1 MLKGISSSTYQAVT
15 NSKHF
20 SRNMFKMCQRP
31 ELEKMTKDDLIRK
44 VLNLQSLCG
53 QLKNKQHEV
62 KSKHS
67 KMMNVS
73 KNSRF
78 AKNSSTRKGL
88 TERLY
93 RYIAIKVA
101 YLGWDY
107 DGLQS
112 NPGLDDSIEN
122 ILRGALLKTKLVD
135 PSDPVKFSKCG
146 RTDKGVS
153 SFDQV
158 MTLCVNSKLKSGLN
172 VMPVK
177 TALAELER
185 VCSPNKNTDDHLANE
200 NKEKQSDKDN
210 AEEETEEHLLNE
222 YDYATILNRVLPE
235 EIRILGWAPLK
246 SFDFSARHDCNYREY
261 RYYFPKGK
269 LNIDLMS
276 TAAQNFC
283 GLNDYRNFCKINVAN
298 CKTFVR
304 RINCFEILPF
314 DKDSSN
320 DSSAHQFYFAKI
332 QGSGFVYHQVRSMMA
347 ILFLVGLKRENPSI
361 IKTLLDVKDVQG
373 KPSFGLAK
381 ETPLVLFKTSFN
393 ENLQW
398 RIAADAYAKLM
409 KNFQLKW
416 SELAARTTMTKALIE
431 SIEQDTD
438 IKVFHTAHEYIAKG
452 NSNNFCDLSKQIH
465 LESACHAVNSEF
477 LNDNYPIDSKRYK
490 AVLDR
495 PRGKRLEEH
504 FEHLEKKKQRM
515 STKKSEDDLKKAQY
529 DLIETLNNI
538 EKNRLASDVV

>member
-1 MLKGISSSTYQAVT
+1 MLKRISSSTYQAVA

-20 SRNMFKMCQRP
+20 SRDMFKMCQRP
-31 ELEKMTKDDLIRK
+31 ELEKMTKEDLIRK
-44 VLNLQSLCG
+44 VLNLQTLCG
-53 QLKNKQHEV
+53 QLKNQQHEV

-67 KMMNVS
+67 KMMNFS
-73 KNSRF
+73 KK
-78 AKNSSTRKGL
+78 AKNSSNRKGL

-112 NPGLDDSIEN
+112 NPNLDDTVEN
-122 ILRGALLKTKLVD
+122 ILRGALQKTKLVD
-135 PSDPVKFSKCG
+135 PSDPIKFSKCG

-158 MTLCVNSKLKSGLN
+158 MTLCVNSKLKSGPN
-172 VMPVK
+172 VMSVQA
-177 TALAELER
+177 ALAELEK
-185 VCSPNKNTDDHLANE
+185 VCSPDKDTDDEKEE
-200 NKEKQSDKDN
+200 NSKDD
-210 AEEETEEHLLNE
+210 AEQETEEQLMSE
-222 YDYATILNRVLPE
+222 YDYATILNRVLPKE
-235 EIRILGWAPLK
+235 VKILGWAPLN
-246 SFDFSARHDCNYREY
+246 SFNFSARHDCTSREY
-261 RYYFPKGK
+261 RYFFPKGK
-269 LNIDLMS
+269 LDIDLMS
-276 TAAQNFC
+276 SAAQNFC

-304 RINCFEILPF
+304 RINSFEILPF
-314 DKDSSN
+314 NQNCSDN
-320 DSSAHQFYFAKI
+320 SSAHQFYFAKI
-332 QGSGFVYHQVRSMMA
+332 KGSGFVYHQVRSMMA
-347 ILFLVGLKRENPSI
+347 MLFLVGLKRENPSVV
-361 IKTLLDVKDVQG
+361 KTLLDVENIQG

-381 ETPLVLFKTSFN
+381 ETPLVLFKTDFN
-393 ENLQW
+393 QRLKW
-398 RIAADAYAKLM
+398 RIAADAYAKLL
-409 KNFQLKW
+409 KNFQSEW
-416 SELAARTTMTKALIE
+416 SELAARTSMTKALIE

-452 NSNNFCDLSKQIH
+452 SSDNFSDLSKQLH

-490 AVLDR
+490 AVLER

-504 FEHLEKKKQRM
+504 FEHFERKKQRM
-515 STKKSEDDLKKAQY
+515 STSNSEVELKKAQC

-538 EKNRLASDVV
+538 VEK